1 MTEIAYAAIGA
12 ALLVGFILGYG
23 ARPFLCRF
31 LPMKP
36 VEPQQLS
43 AYLDRVVNQEEA
55 EARRNQIRRQLHDSG
70 RRTMRLDGGPPAK
83 VHKMRRKRRMSVD
96 PTR

>member
-1 MTEIAYAAIGA
+1 VTVIAYAATLA

-31 LPMKP
+31 LPLKP

-43 AYLDRVVNQEEA
+43 AYMDKIVNQEEA
-55 EARRNQIRRQLHDSG
+55 EVRRNEVRRMLHDAG

-83 VHKMRRKRRMSVD
+83 VHKMRRKRRMYRD
-96 PTR
+96 PTA